1 MAWYTILFITVAS
14 LFIVKLAISL
24 FAGDID
30 MDVDF
35 DGDSDFDTSS
45 AFSFK
50 GALHFLL
57 GFSSYLLM
65 RAHTSTIN
73 IVDGKVQFSAGDF
86 IWAFIVGVLVMVA
99 LFYAYKLALKANN
112 STKDPEDLIDN
123 AKGTIYINL
132 GNGSYSVQAHT
143 PAGTTNVTAFYSGD
157 ELEVG
162 TEVTLEKE
170 GNNIFIKYLDNE
182 AKGNNVD

>member
-1 MAWYTILFITVAS
+1 MAWYTILFITVIS
-14 LFIVKLAISL
+14 LFIIKLAISL

-35 DGDSDFDTSS
+35 DGDSDFDSSS

-50 GALHFLL
+50 GIIHFLV
-57 GFSSYLLM
+57 GFSGYLFA
-65 RAHTSTIN
+65 RAHTSTVN
-73 IVDGKVQFSAGDF
+73 IVDGNVQFSFADF
-86 IWAFIVGVLVMVA
+86 AWAIIVGIVTMIA
-99 LFYAYKLALKANN
+99 LFYAYKLAMKANN

-143 PAGTTNVTAFYSGD
+143 HAGTTNVTALYSSD
-157 ELEVG
+157 DLNSG
-162 TEVTLEKE
+162 TEVTLQKD
-170 GNNIFIKYLDNE
+170 GNNIIIKDL
-182 AKGNNVD
+182 

>member
-50 GALHFLL
+50 GVLHFLV
-57 GFSSYLLM
+57 GFSSYLFA
-65 RAHTSTIN
+65 RAHADTVN
-73 IVDGKVQFSAGDF
+73 IIDGKAQFSFGDF
-86 IWAFIVGVLVMVA
+86 VWAIIVGIIVMVA
-99 LFYAYKLALKANN
+99 LYYAYKIAMKANN

-123 AKGTIYINL
+123 SKGTIYINL

-143 PAGTTNVTAFYSGD
+143 PAGTTNVIAFYSGD
-157 ELEVG
+157 DLEPG
-162 TEVTLEKE
+162 TEVILKKD

>member
-1 MAWYTILFITVAS
+1 MAWYTILFVTVLS

-35 DGDSDFDTSS
+35 DGDNDFDTSS

-50 GALHFLL
+50 GLLHFLV
-57 GFSSYLLM
+57 GFSSYLFA
-65 RAHTSTIN
+65 RAHTDTVN
-73 IVDGKVQFSAGDF
+73 IIDGKVQFSFGDF
-86 IWAFIVGVLVMVA
+86 TWAIVIGFIVMFA
-99 LFYAYKLALKANN
+99 LFYAYKLAMKANN
-112 STKDPEDLIDN
+112 ETKDPEDLIEN

-143 PAGTTNVTAFYSGD
+143 HAGTTNVTAYYSGD
-157 ELEVG
+157 ELEPG
-162 TEVTLEKE
+162 TEVTLTKE
-170 GNNIFIKYLDNE
+170 GNNIFIKE
-182 AKGNNVD
+182 FVK

>member
-35 DGDSDFDTSS
+35 GGDSDFDSSS

-50 GALHFLL
+50 GLLHFLV
-57 GFSSYLLM
+57 GFSGYLFA
-65 RAHTSTIN
+65 RAHSETVN
-73 IVDGKVQFSAGDF
+73 LVDGKVQFNFGDF
-86 IWAFIVGVLVMVA
+86 AWAIIVGIIVMVA
-99 LFYAYKLALKANN
+99 LYYAYKLAMKANN
-112 STKDPEDLIDN
+112 STKNPEDLIDN
-123 AKGTIYINL
+123 SKGTIYINL

-157 ELEVG
+157 DLEPG
-162 TEVTLEKE
+162 TEVILKKD
-170 GNNIFIKYLDNE
+170 GNNIFI
-182 AKGNNVD
+182 NNL